1 VGQAA
6 RDVFCSSNAAQNVL
20 ILYLF
25 LSFYVFS
32 FLDFFPFC
40 FIFCAD
46 DAQASLNGLKMDNKC
61 IDFKENLRGA
71 STEVT
76 FK

>member
-1 VGQAA
+1 
-6 RDVFCSSNAAQNVL
+6 
-20 ILYLF
+20 
-25 LSFYVFS
+25 
-32 FLDFFPFC
+32 
-40 FIFCAD
+40 
-46 DAQASLNGLKMDNKC
+46 LKMDNKC